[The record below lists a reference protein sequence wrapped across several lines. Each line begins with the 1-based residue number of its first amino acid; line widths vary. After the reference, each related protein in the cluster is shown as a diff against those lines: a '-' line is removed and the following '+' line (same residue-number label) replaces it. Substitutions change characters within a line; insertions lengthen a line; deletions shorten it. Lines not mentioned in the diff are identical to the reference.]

1 MFFRTGVQGKV
12 PGLINP
18 LCGDMLF
25 PAARPPGLLRKNRR
39 AVNDGAQMTAADR
52 KKLHPE
58 LIPVIL
64 SLAAPTMFE
73 ELVDTAVQYI
83 DIAMVGTLG
92 TAATAAVGS
101 TATISWLVGGTFSAI
116 GIGFLSYIAKSRGA
130 GNDENAARASAQA
143 VFVAL
148 FTGLLFSA
156 VVLPLAR
163 FIPGW
168 MHADASIRPL
178 ASRYFRILYSTMLF
192 RSARIIFGTLLRA
205 SGDTRTPMRIG
216 LLVNLLN
223 VVGNFFLIYPSRE
236 LAALGGLRM
245 IGAGL
250 GVEGAALASAVSVAV
265 GGILVTIALWRSKAV
280 SPRGHSLR
288 PDPEILRP
296 CLRVSLP
303 NMFQRFCTSLGY
315 VVFASMINSLGELST
330 AAHTIANTVE
340 SAFYIPGYGMMAAAA
355 TLTGNC
361 IGAGDRQR
369 QKDLAN
375 MILLIE
381 ISLMAVTGGLLL
393 LFAPAM
399 MGIFSRDAAVIALG
413 STVLRMVAVSE
424 PFYGVSIV
432 TEGMLQG
439 AGLTFRPF
447 LFNLIGMWGVR
458 IVGTAVCL
466 RLGFGLVAAWCCMIA
481 HNMLLLILLRIYYRK
496 VFPAQN

>member
-1 MFFRTGVQGKV
+1 
-12 PGLINP
+12 
-18 LCGDMLF
+18 
-25 PAARPPGLLRKNRR
+25 
-39 AVNDGAQMTAADR
+39 MTAADR

-83 DIAMVGTLG
+83 DIAMVGSLG
-92 TAATAAVGS
+92 TAATAAVGA

-156 VVLPLAR
+156 IVLPLAR
-163 FIPGW
+163 FVPGW
-168 MHADASIRPL
+168 MHADVSIRPL
-178 ASRYFRILYSTMLF
+178 AARYFLILYSTMLF

-223 VVGNFFLIYPSRE
+223 VVGNFFLIYPTRE
-236 LAALGGLRM
+236 LAALGGMRVF
-245 IGAGL
+245 GAGM
-250 GVEGAALASAVSVAV
+250 GVEGAALASAASVAV
-265 GGILVTIALWRSKAV
+265 GGILVTVALWRSKSV
-280 SPRGHSLR
+280 SPRGHSLK

-340 SAFYIPGYGMMAAAA
+340 AAFYIPGYGMQTAAAA
-355 TLTGNC
+355 LTGNAV
-361 IGAGDRQR
+361 GAGDRSRMREQGR
-369 QKDLAN
+369 VIVGLELA
-375 MILLIE
+375 MMFV
-381 ISLMAVTGGLLL
+381 SGAL
-393 LFAPAM
+393 LFVFAPQLV
-399 MGIFSRDAAVIALG
+399 GLFSRDPAVIRLG
-413 STVLRMVAVSE
+413 STVLRMVACSE

-432 TEGMLQG
+432 LEGMLQG
-439 AGLTFRPF
+439 AGSTRMSFVF
-447 LFNLIGMWGVR
+447 GAAGMWGVR
-458 IVGTAVCL
+458 ILGTFLCT
-466 RLGFGLVAAWCCMIA
+466 RFFGMGLVAAWGCMIA
-481 HNMLLLILLRIYYRK
+481 HNMLLFLAFVLYYRRGSWN
-496 VFPAQN
+496 PLDRRE

>member
-1 MFFRTGVQGKV
+1 M
-12 PGLINP
+12 
-18 LCGDMLF
+18 
-25 PAARPPGLLRKNRR
+25 AASVRS
-39 AVNDGAQMTAADR
+39 
-52 KKLHPE
+52 KKLRPE

-64 SLAAPTMFE
+64 SLAAPTMLE

-83 DIAMVGTLG
+83 DIAMVGSLG

-116 GIGFLSYIAKSRGA
+116 GIGFLSYIAKSRGS
-130 GNDENAARASAQA
+130 GDNERASRAAAQA

-148 FTGLLFSA
+148 FTGILFSA
-156 VVLPLAR
+156 LVLPLSGYV
-163 FIPGW
+163 PGW
-168 MHADASIRPL
+168 MHADVSIRPL
-178 ASRYFRILYSTMLF
+178 AARYFLILYSTMVF

-223 VVGNFFLIYPSRE
+223 VAGNFFLIYPARE
-236 LAALGGLRM
+236 LPAFGGM
-245 IGAGL
+245 HIPGAGL
-250 GVEGAALASAVSVAV
+250 GVEGAAIASAASVAV
-265 GGILVTIALWRSKAV
+265 GGILITIALWRHSSV
-280 SPRGHSLR
+280 SPRGRSLM

-296 CLRVSLP
+296 CLKVSLP
-303 NMFQRFCTSLGY
+303 NMLQRFCTSLGY

-369 QKDLAN
+369 QRDLAG
-375 MILLIE
+375 MILIIE
-381 ISLMAVTGGLLL
+381 ISLMILTGGLLL
-393 LFAPAM
+393 IFAPAM
-399 MGIFSRDAAVIALG
+399 MSMFSRDAAVILLG

-447 LFNLIGMWGVR
+447 LFNIIGMWGVR
-458 IVGTAVCL
+458 ILGTALCI
-466 RLGFGLVAAWCCMIA
+466 RFGCGLVSAWCCMIA

-496 VFPAQN
+496 VFSGVQGPFPA

>member
-1 MFFRTGVQGKV
+1 M
-12 PGLINP
+12 
-18 LCGDMLF
+18 
-25 PAARPPGLLRKNRR
+25 AASVRS
-39 AVNDGAQMTAADR
+39 
-52 KKLHPE
+52 KKLRPE

-64 SLAAPTMFE
+64 SLAAPTMLE

-83 DIAMVGTLG
+83 DIAMVGSLG

-116 GIGFLSYIAKSRGA
+116 GIGFLSYIAKSRGS
-130 GNDENAARASAQA
+130 GDNERASRAAAQA

-148 FTGLLFSA
+148 FTGILFSA
-156 VVLPLAR
+156 LVLPLSGYV
-163 FIPGW
+163 PGW
-168 MHADASIRPL
+168 MHADVSIRPL
-178 ASRYFRILYSTMLF
+178 AARYFLILYSTMVF

-223 VVGNFFLIYPSRE
+223 VAGNFFLIYPARE
-236 LAALGGLRM
+236 LPALGGM
-245 IGAGL
+245 HIPGAGL
-250 GVEGAALASAVSVAV
+250 GVEGAAIASAASVAV
-265 GGILVTIALWRSKAV
+265 GGILITIALWRHSSV
-280 SPRGHSLR
+280 SPRGRSLM

-296 CLRVSLP
+296 CLKVSLP
-303 NMFQRFCTSLGY
+303 NMLQRFCTSLGY

-369 QKDLAN
+369 QRDLAG
-375 MILLIE
+375 MILIIE
-381 ISLMAVTGGLLL
+381 ISLMILTGGLLL
-393 LFAPAM
+393 IFAPAM
-399 MGIFSRDAAVIALG
+399 MSMFSRDAAVILLG

-447 LFNLIGMWGVR
+447 LFNIIGMWGVR
-458 IVGTAVCL
+458 ILGTALCI
-466 RLGFGLVAAWCCMIA
+466 RFGCGLVSAWCCMIA

-496 VFPAQN
+496 VFSGVQGPFPA